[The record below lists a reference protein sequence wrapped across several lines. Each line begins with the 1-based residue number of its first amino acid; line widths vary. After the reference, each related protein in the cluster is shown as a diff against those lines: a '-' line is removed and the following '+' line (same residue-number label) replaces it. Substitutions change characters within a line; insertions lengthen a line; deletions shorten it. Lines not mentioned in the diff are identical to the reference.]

1 MNPIRKHLALA
12 ALAVATLG
20 SVQGCIPVIVGGTG
34 MAVAMV
40 SDRRSSGTY
49 VEDEGIE
56 WKAGKWISDRL
67 GDKVH
72 VNATAFNR
80 KLLLTGEAFN
90 EESREEAGRLAT
102 SVENVREV
110 INELRVAPTSS
121 LGNRANDSYIS
132 SKVKARF
139 VDQKDFHIQ
148 QVKVVTEAGTT
159 YLMGLVTER
168 DQALVDLGGDVANAL
183 VDDFA
188 FTLVER
194 AQRPLQVDLV
204 GDDVRGTSGLY
215 ASDREHALLVV
226 ERDEPRH
233 ELRGGRYGVFQLRAH
248 GAVQPRRRRLAQHG
262 LRECDRAFRPGP
274 YARDAGQTRRQRSR
288 NRRPVRPLERLAGHR
303 QPGRRRRQLRG
314 GRHPA
319 AHRVQ

>member
-1 MNPIRKHLALA
+1 LKNEPHPQAPRLA

-20 SVQGCIPVIVGGTG
+20 AVQGCIPVIVGGTG

-90 EESREEAGRLAT
+90 EESREEAGRIAT

-110 INELRVAPTSS
+110 INELRVAPTST
-121 LGNRANDSYIS
+121 LGARANDSYIS

-139 VDQKDFHIQ
+139 VDQKDFHVQ

-168 DQALVDLGGDVANAL
+168 
-183 VDDFA
+183 
-188 FTLVER
+188 E
-194 AQRPLQVDLV
+194 
-204 GDDVRGTSGLY
+204 GTPP
-215 ASDREHALLVV
+215 
-226 ERDEPRH
+226 PRSP
-233 ELRGGRYGVFQLRAH
+233 AP
-248 GAVQPRRRRLAQHG
+248 PRVSRRSCGCSNTSAKKK
-262 LRECDRAFRPGP
+262 
-274 YARDAGQTRRQRSR
+274 
-288 NRRPVRPLERLAGHR
+288 
-303 QPGRRRRQLRG
+303 
-314 GRHPA
+314 PA
-319 AHRVQ
+319 ASTARPSPPSKPTEPTP